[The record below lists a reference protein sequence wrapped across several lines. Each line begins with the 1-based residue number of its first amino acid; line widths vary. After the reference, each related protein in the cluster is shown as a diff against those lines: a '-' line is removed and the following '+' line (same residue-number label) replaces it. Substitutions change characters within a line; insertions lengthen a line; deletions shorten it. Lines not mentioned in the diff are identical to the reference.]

1 MRKLALAAGALA
13 FGGLTFGGLTA
24 CAPVS
29 RGPTPGGAE
38 RDFARY
44 RTLPHYRAFAA
55 SGGAFGADTY
65 SSGWSSAASWI
76 DGPVEVALTECNQRR
91 DPSTQPACVLHAIG
105 DIVVAGADADRLRQA
120 KCVYILDP
128 AATSPDGP
136 FAAGCAAAG
145 ANALFPAP
153 EAGEPAARFALSA
166 DEFRSQIVG
175 NTLARRNSA
184 YVYLRTDGTA
194 VLRSADGVV
203 GPDTGFWRL
212 DEAGNHCAWWTKV
225 GQDREICAP
234 VTRRGNVFEFAGSE
248 FSVIEGNPFGL

>member
-1 MRKLALAAGALA
+1 MRELALVVGALA
-13 FGGLTFGGLTA
+13 FGGLAA
-24 CAPVS
+24 CAPMSTVS
-29 RGPTPGGAE
+29 PGPTPGGAE

-44 RTLPHYRAFAA
+44 RTLPHYRAFAV
-55 SGGAFGADTY
+55 SDGAFQSGVY

-76 DGPVEVALTECNQRR
+76 DGPIEVALTECNQRR
-91 DPSTQPACVLHAIG
+91 NPSTQPACVLHAIG

-128 AATSPDGP
+128 TATSPDGTL
-136 FAAGCAAAG
+136 AAGCAAAG
-145 ANALFPAP
+145 TNALFLAP
-153 EAGEPAARFALSA
+153 EAGEPASGVTLSA

-175 NTLARRNSA
+175 NTLARKNSA
-184 YVYLRTDGTA
+184 YVYLRADGTT
-194 VLRSADGVV
+194 VLRSADPVV

-212 DEAGNHCAWWTKV
+212 DEAGNYCAWWTRV

-234 VTRRGNVFEFAGSE
+234 VTRRGSVHEFAGTE